1 MVINSWKDWTP
12 LMFGPPSTHPQLLH
26 EYGEREL
33 EFGMK
38 AVEHFIIAA
47 YYSLYAEKTPQ
58 QRGEAGRMYKTGSV
72 CVCVG
77 ETDG

>member
-1 MVINSWKDWTP
+1 
-12 LMFGPPSTHPQLLH
+12 MFGPPSTRLDFFMNMVKKD
-26 EYGEREL
+26 L

-47 YYSLYAEKTPQ
+47 YYSLYAEKSPRQT
-58 QRGEAGRMYKTGSV
+58 REAGRMYKTGSV
-72 CVCVG
+72 CLCVCVCVG